1 MEGKRRDKLEIIE
14 DLLETADTPKGARK
28 TTLVYRSNL
37 NFNRLEN
44 FLPFLMEKGLIELV
58 EEDSVYM
65 TTSLGR
71 QFLKQLREMQ
81 KML

>member
-1 MEGKRRDKLEIIE
+1 
-14 DLLETADTPKGARK
+14 
-28 TTLVYRSNL
+28 
-37 NFNRLEN
+37 
-44 FLPFLMEKGLIELV
+44 MEKGLIELV